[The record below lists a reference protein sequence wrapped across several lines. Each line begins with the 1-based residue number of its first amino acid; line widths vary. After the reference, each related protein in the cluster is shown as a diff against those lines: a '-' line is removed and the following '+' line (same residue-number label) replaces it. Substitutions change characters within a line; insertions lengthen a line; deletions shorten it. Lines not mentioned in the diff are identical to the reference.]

1 MQRQQVSAP
10 RTTVHARNIGG
21 IQETE
26 VTFDPG
32 VTIFV
37 GRNATNRTSFLKA
50 VMASLG
56 SENVA
61 MKGDADE
68 AKVRLDLGEE
78 TYTRTFSRRSE
89 GVGRAGEPYLDDPG
103 VADLFAFL
111 LESNEARRAV
121 ATSADLR
128 ELIMRPVDTEEIQAE
143 IDRLQDRRESLDAEL
158 DAIDD
163 RKGELRDLETR
174 RETLKA
180 KIESTKAD
188 LEETEAALDAADA
201 DLETRREEQSELE
214 NRLEELREKRAAL
227 DDVRY
232 ELETEQES
240 LDELRKERR
249 ECENALDEL
258 DDPDADAT
266 AIDSRLRELRER
278 KGELETQVDELQSVI
293 RFNEELLEDDGP
305 TSPVAASG
313 GGDAVTDQLVDDAV
327 TCWTCGTAV
336 DPEQIESTVAQLR
349 ERSQSTVG
357 EVDRL
362 EREIEELRAE
372 KREIEQLKQE
382 RERTESRL
390 TELDGEIERTEAAVN
405 DLRDRREALTDE
417 IEQVEAAVEELE
429 DEEHEEMLDLHKTA
443 NELEYELG
451 RLEGDLEDVEADI
464 AEAEAHIGE
473 ESDVAAELDDVN
485 EQIEQLRTR
494 IERIERNAVEA
505 FNEHMDSILDR
516 LDYENLDRIWIER
529 VEREVRKGRRNVSE
543 RALELHVVR
552 TTESGAAYEDTVAH
566 LSESEREVTGLV
578 FALAGYLVHEV
589 YETVP
594 FMILDSLEAIDSARI
609 AALVDY
615 FAEYSQYVLV
625 ALLPEDAAALDD
637 AYDRVTEI

>member
-1 MQRQQVSAP
+1 M
-10 RTTVHARNIGG
+10 
-21 IQETE
+21 
-26 VTFDPG
+26 
-32 VTIFV
+32 TIFV

-50 VMASLG
+50 VMAGLG

-68 AKVRLDLGEE
+68 AEVTIDLGEE

-89 GVGRAGEPYLDDPG
+89 GVDRAGEPYLDDPG

-163 RKGELRDLETR
+163 RKGELRELETR

-180 KIESTKAD
+180 EIESTKAD

-249 ECENALDEL
+249 ECEDALDEL
-258 DDPDADAT
+258 DDDADADAT

-305 TSPVAASG
+305 TSPVAA
-313 GGDAVTDQLVDDAV
+313 GGDDGAVTDQLVDDAV

-372 KREIEQLKQE
+372 KREIEQRNEE

-390 TELDGEIERTEAAVN
+390 AELDGEIERTEAAVD

-429 DEEHEEMLDLHKTA
+429 DEAHEEMLDLHKTA

-451 RLEGDLEDVEADI
+451 RLEGDLEGVEADI

-473 ESDVAAELDDVN
+473 ESDVAAELNDVN

-529 VEREVRKGRRNVSE
+529 VEREVRKGRRTVSE